1 MSASV
6 WVVSVPITELV
17 NMRDALG
24 LLLLNFDGER
34 SCLIVGWSHFV
45 TLHLHPLELGFFL
58 V

>member
-1 MSASV
+1 
-6 WVVSVPITELV
+6 
-17 NMRDALG
+17 MRDALG